1 MIEVRKVTMVY
12 PSGKGIFDVD
22 FTVKRGEVLGYLGP
36 NGAGKTTTIR
46 CMLGFTRPDAGT
58 CSIGGLDSV
67 ARAPEI
73 QKFLGYIPGEI
84 AFLDGM
90 TGSEFLKFMGKMRHI
105 RDFSR
110 QKELIER
117 FELDPRREIKKFS
130 KGMKQKLGIVTAF
143 MHDPDV
149 LILDEPTSGL
159 DPLMQNRFVD
169 LILEQKKA
177 GKTILMS
184 SHMFEEV
191 ERTCDEVIIIKD
203 GRLVAKSDVGALKDA
218 QRKAY
223 VVKFRD
229 AGDAQRLAAQG
240 FEVDEVSG
248 HAARI
253 TVKGDEVSRF
263 VRALSPLGI
272 ESLESKAQTLEEI
285 FLNYYATEGPA

>member
-1 MIEVRKVTMVY
+1 MIEVCRVTMVY

-22 FTVKRGEVLGYLGP
+22 FTVQRGEVLGYLGP

-46 CMLGFTRPDAGT
+46 CMLGFTKPDAGT
-58 CSIGGLDSV
+58 CAINGLDSV

-90 TGSEFLKFMGKMRHI
+90 TGHEFLGFMGKMR
-105 RDFSR
+105 RMKDFSR
-110 QKELIER
+110 QKELLER
-117 FELDPRREIKKFS
+117 FELDPKGEIRKFS

-169 LILEQKKA
+169 LILEQKKS
-177 GKTILMS
+177 GRTILMS

-191 ERTCDEVIIIKD
+191 ERTCDEVLVIKD
-203 GRLVAKSDVGALKDA
+203 GRLIAKSGVGTLKDA

-223 VVKFRD
+223 AVKFKK
-229 AGDAQRLAAQG
+229 AGDIKQIAAQG
-240 FEVDEVSG
+240 FSVDEVSG
-248 HAARI
+248 RAARI
-253 TVKGDEVSRF
+253 TVKGDEIGRLLG
-263 VRALSPLGI
+263 ALSALEV
-272 ESLESKAQTLEEI
+272 ESLESRAQTLEEV
-285 FLNYYATEGPA
+285 FLNFYATEGAQ